1 MKKGP
6 LGQNQL
12 QLHLYTYTYTIL
24 FPSSLPETKKNQVLQ
39 EPIMISV
46 LAQER
51 LLGAA
56 LGSIF
61 TGMVVFEQRR
71 SIYKSISDTQP
82 QLNSQFQ
89 ACRPRYLVVML
100 RVARFMVLKCFLNI
114 ESGRDEHLQY
124 YPRHHLVLGHHH
136 LLPPLLDHHLQEEIF
151 DLYFIST
158 PIFKGETHVRE
169 PIFGKEARSELA
181 RMWNK
186 GVDQAFG
193 PAIQYLNSHGW

>member
-89 ACRPRYLVVML
+89 
-100 RVARFMVLKCFLNI
+100 
-114 ESGRDEHLQY
+114 
-124 YPRHHLVLGHHH
+124 
-136 LLPPLLDHHLQEEIF
+136 
-151 DLYFIST
+151 
-158 PIFKGETHVRE
+158 VRE